1 MSEANSFITALIFDV
16 RYTLAQ
22 HVELLTDGLRGR
34 LFLFDIFNEPFNAIR
49 VIFIY

>member
-34 LFLFDIFNEPFNAIR
+34 LFLFDIFKVAYLS
-49 VIFIY
+49 VK